1 MLVELFREKDDNKDE
16 NDIRIK
22 TNMNLKFRIR
32 RNSTNISCSQLTKC
46 SLGQNFGRNDKF

>member
-32 RNSTNISCSQLTKC
+32 NSTNISCSQLTKC
-46 SLGQNFGRNDKF
+46 SLGQNFGRNAKF